1 MADNLITAASAASRQ
16 RTSARALRLG
26 RRIKMAGLETADLGQ
41 EEAITTSPLVLRLR
55 SRGFAALFPYGTA
68 VLIGVSRTDEE
79 MFLQKLS
86 DHIESRLNIPVID
99 VSEIEIGAG
108 ENISSDFITVRDLS
122 PPRLVVVVD
131 ALAKNVAL
139 AFEEEEVSK
148 VFEVLEPFTNDL
160 ANFGRL
166 PRNRR
171 RVLQTVGHALRIHH
185 RLFERVDVDET
196 PALPSN
202 NEEIELLHVRL
213 AEAYHF
219 KKRAKALSRKVE
231 AIELMTTA
239 ITELLDAQREV
250 RLEVTIILLLV
261 VEITINFIDF
271 FFPPG

>member
-1 MADNLITAASAASRQ
+1 M
-16 RTSARALRLG
+16 
-26 RRIKMAGLETADLGQ
+26 
-41 EEAITTSPLVLRLR
+41 
-55 SRGFAALFPYGTA
+55 
-68 VLIGVSRTDEE
+68 
-79 MFLQKLS
+79 
-86 DHIESRLNIPVID
+86 
-99 VSEIEIGAG
+99 
-108 ENISSDFITVRDLS
+108 
-122 PPRLVVVVD
+122 
-131 ALAKNVAL
+131 
-139 AFEEEEVSK
+139 
-148 VFEVLEPFTNDL
+148 LEPFADDL
-160 ANFGRL
+160 ADFGRL

-196 PALPSN
+196 PALPSS
-202 NEEIELLHVRL
+202 NEEIEILHERL

-239 ITELLDAQREV
+239 ITELLDAQREI